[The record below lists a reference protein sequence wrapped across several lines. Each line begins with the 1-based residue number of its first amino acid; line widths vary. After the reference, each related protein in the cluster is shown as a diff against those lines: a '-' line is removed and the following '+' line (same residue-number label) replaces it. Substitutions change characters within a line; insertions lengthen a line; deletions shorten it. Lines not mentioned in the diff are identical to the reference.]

1 MTHFKAKMHRIRF
14 LVSVRL
20 SFRSFGRLC
29 LRWSLTLSSS
39 MQLAADSDDGLY
51 QKVLIVER
59 LVLKKFMIFLLG

>member
-1 MTHFKAKMHRIRF
+1 
-14 LVSVRL
+14 
-20 SFRSFGRLC
+20 
-29 LRWSLTLSSS
+29 